1 MTAFLLTY
9 AAVYGGMHAY
19 LLWQATRSFSLG
31 AFPCACLGLVFAA
44 LVAAPVLPRL
54 LDRRDLTSLARPLAW
69 VGYSWMAAAFW
80 LFLLF
85 VARDL
90 WNLAAA
96 GAARAFSSAPDA
108 SLPLRGSALLI
119 LLAVALA
126 GLWGLREA
134 GDIRLEEVTV
144 PVPHLPPGSPPVRLA
159 FLSDVHADLLVG
171 ERRLRKIADLVRQAR
186 PDVVLCGGDLV
197 DATAEHLNALSGVL
211 ADLRPRLGK
220 YAVTG
225 NHEYYAGVRE
235 SERFE
240 AAAGFRV
247 LHGESVLLDG
257 RLLLVGV
264 DDPTATQLG
273 LPATP
278 AEGDLLPRAEA
289 RPAVVLLKHR
299 PTVDAGSP
307 GRFDL
312 QLSGHTHR
320 GQLWPFRYLVSL
332 QYPLPDGLSAVGR
345 GSFLYKGRGTGTW
358 GPPLRFLAPP
368 EVTLVVLVPGG

>member
-1 MTAFLLTY
+1 MFAFLLTY
-9 AAVYGGMHAY
+9 VAVYGGVHAY
-19 LLWQATRSFSLG
+19 LFWQARRSFCLG
-31 AFPCACLGLVFAA
+31 ALPGACLGVFFAA
-44 LVAAPVLPRL
+44 MVAAPILTRL
-54 LDRRDLTSLARPLAW
+54 LDRREVTVLARPLAW

-85 VARDL
+85 LSRDL
-90 WNLAAA
+90 WNLAAVGSA
-96 GAARAFSSAPDA
+96 RIFPAAPQAA
-108 SLPLRGSALLI
+108 LPLRGSALAFLFAV
-119 LLAVALA
+119 LLA
-126 GLWGLREA
+126 GFWGLREA

-144 PVPHLPPGSPPVRLA
+144 HTPHLPPGSPPVRLA
-159 FLSDVHADLLVG
+159 FVADVHADLLVG
-171 ERRLRKIADLVRQAR
+171 ERRLQKIADLVRRAK
-186 PDVVLCGGDLV
+186 PDAVLSGGDLV
-197 DATAEHLNALSGVL
+197 DASAAHLSSLSRIF

-225 NHEYYAGVRE
+225 NHEYYAGVLQ
-235 SERFE
+235 SERFA
-240 AAAGFRV
+240 AAAGFRM
-247 LHGESVLLDG
+247 LHGESVLVEG

-264 DDPTATQLG
+264 DDPTARQMG

-278 AEGDLLPRAEA
+278 PEGELLPREEA

-299 PTVDAGSP
+299 PAVAAGST

-332 QYPLPDGLSAVGR
+332 EYPLPDGLSSAGR
-345 GSFLYKGRGTGTW
+345 GSVLYKSRGTGTW

-368 EVTLVVLVPGG
+368 EVTLVVLVPAG